1 MDVNT
6 DENTKDRKET
16 KVSYAVQIYGINEDV
31 DASGNPIGLT
41 FGPAVGNSCNNQY
54 VTHKYEERTDE
65 SGVYNVIIVTHL
77 VKPDGSEIK
86 TESPLINQVTD
97 KYVTRTEA
105 EKNKYDINLH
115 EMTWEQISAVSD
127 KTDFLDCLLC
137 GDTKKVEL
145 CLNNTI
151 GTGETYNQYGDG
163 AGILYYSINS
173 YYRIWNPAYNN
184 SNLAMNNSAIGI
196 GVTLDS
202 RELEYGSNAKNAGGY
217 SVSHIRATLVGQ
229 NEKTNTRYAG
239 DVNLNETNSL
249 YSCLPR
255 DLKNVI
261 TAKKVKYVT
270 GTSTSSYS
278 LNDDIVDKIWVFSE
292 REIYGTGYLTGV
304 TTEGVG
310 ADGHGYSKFA
320 LQDSEDYIPSYI
332 DSGVV
337 QRSCFCE
344 LAEAEH
350 ESWWL
355 RSPDLNRLQ
364 MVQTNTDRCYL

>member
-41 FGPAVGNSCNNQY
+41 FGPALGNSNNKY

-320 LQDSEDYIPSYI
+320 LQDSEDYISSYI

-337 QRSCFCE
+337 QRSYFCE

-350 ESWWL
+350 KSWWL

-364 MVQTNTDRCYL
+364 MAQTNTDRCYL

>member
-1 MDVNT
+1 
-6 DENTKDRKET
+6 
-16 KVSYAVQIYGINEDV
+16 
-31 DASGNPIGLT
+31 
-41 FGPAVGNSCNNQY
+41 
-54 VTHKYEERTDE
+54 
-65 SGVYNVIIVTHL
+65 
-77 VKPDGSEIK
+77 
-86 TESPLINQVTD
+86 
-97 KYVTRTEA
+97 
-105 EKNKYDINLH
+105 
-115 EMTWEQISAVSD
+115 MTWEQISAVSD

-196 GVTLDS
+196 GV
-202 RELEYGSNAKNAGGY
+202 
-217 SVSHIRATLVGQ
+217 TLVGQ

-320 LQDSEDYIPSYI
+320 LQDSEDYISSYI

-350 ESWWL
+350 KSWWL

-364 MVQTNTDRCYL
+364 MAQTNTDRCYL